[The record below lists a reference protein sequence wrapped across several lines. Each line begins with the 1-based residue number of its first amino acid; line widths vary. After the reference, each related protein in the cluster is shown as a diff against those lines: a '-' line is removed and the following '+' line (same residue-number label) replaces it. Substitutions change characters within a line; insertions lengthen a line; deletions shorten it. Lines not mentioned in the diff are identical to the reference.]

1 MKLKPWMYLATYI
14 SLIFVFA
21 LLYWLWSNEIKT
33 FDGEELSFPKSLYFS
48 TVTITTLGYGD
59 ILPLTKT
66 TMAIVASEVVLGIVI
81 IGLFLSSLWQ
91 SFANR
96 IEKQQGMLIKK
107 RLAEQNLHKLL
118 SFYSYLSVVINNYKL
133 ALCEVTTPLDKRGSE
148 FKLNIDFQFSDLKDM
163 FGPSLLLK
171 NSFNKSVF
179 NNYYSNLEL
188 VLLEFKFILSNF
200 DLTDHPEIHANIIE
214 FLRASKEGDVKEALE
229 SINEMNSDDGK
240 MKKLVIDM
248 IETIEPN
255 LEKYKSNLVTPVI
268 IFFIALKKQTDL
280 ILAIEKDIGNLKTHS

>member
-1 MKLKPWMYLATYI
+1 M
-14 SLIFVFA
+14 
-21 LLYWLWSNEIKT
+21 
-33 FDGEELSFPKSLYFS
+33 
-48 TVTITTLGYGD
+48 
-59 ILPLTKT
+59 
-66 TMAIVASEVVLGIVI
+66 
-81 IGLFLSSLWQ
+81 WQ

-96 IEKQQGMLIKK
+96 IEKQQGTLIKK
-107 RLAEQNLHKLL
+107 RLEEQKLHKLL
-118 SFYSYLSVVINNYKL
+118 SFYSYLSVVIKNYKL

-214 FLRASKEGDVKEALE
+214 FLRTSKEGDVIEALE
-229 SINEMNSDDGK
+229 SIKEMNSDDGK
-240 MKKLVIDM
+240 MKKMVINM

-255 LEKYKSNLVTPVI
+255 LEEYKSNLVTPVI
-268 IFFIALKKQTDL
+268 IFFIVLKKQTNL
-280 ILAIEKDIGNLKTHS
+280 ILAIEKDIRNLKTHS